1 MLLKEILLDAN
12 LLVPNT
18 ISDESKVRWLNELQG
33 QLYRDFAFPNVSTT
47 FTAETGK
54 NLFTLPTDCSRERI
68 TSVIVG
74 ETNYEYRSIDQ
85 DVTDHCWTVMEE
97 RELFIYPTPTQTVIA
112 FLNYRPRPQRM
123 TIDMQEEKP
132 DFPEDFHEVLVY
144 GIATRI
150 ARAEQ
155 DTNRA
160 VELKATFDELHEK
173 AQKELR
179 PARNKKVQMNRTW
192 R

>member
-1 MLLKEILLDAN
+1 MLLKEILSDAN
-12 LLVPNT
+12 LLVPNS
-18 ISDESKVRWLNELQG
+18 INDEFKVRWLNELQG

-47 FTAETGK
+47 FTAEAGV
-54 NLFTLPTDCSRERI
+54 NLYTLPEDCSRERI

-74 ETNYEYRSIDQ
+74 ETNYEYRSVDQ
-85 DVTDHCWTVMEE
+85 DISTNCWTIIENK
-97 RELFIYPTPTQTVIA
+97 LFIFPTPIQNEIA
-112 FLNYRPRPQRM
+112 FLNYRPRPKTM
-123 TIDMQEEKP
+123 DISMQDVKP

-144 GIATRI
+144 GIAVRI
-150 ARAEQ
+150 ARSQQ

-160 VELKATFDELHEK
+160 AELKMAFDELHDK

-179 PARNKKVQMNRTW
+179 PARSNKVSMNRTW